1 VAKRKAESLS
11 NPVMQENMVAT
22 RNDTNLTDFDKLDSI
37 LIKEPTSSSSSS
49 EGAITV
55 YKAFTFTVYENCV
68 LHSTS
73 VRCAGLFGATAVGVV
88 MRVQFQGHDEIE
100 AVEIKDL
107 GAAEAFHEDLIP

>member
-1 VAKRKAESLS
+1 MAKRKAESLS
-11 NPVMQENMVAT
+11 NPVMQENMVVT

-37 LIKEPTSSSSSS
+37 LIKEPTSSSSS

-73 VRCAGLFGATAVGVV
+73 VRCAGLYGVTAVGVV
-88 MRVQFQGHDEIE
+88 LRVQFQGHDEIE

-107 GAAEAFHEDLIP
+107 GAAEAIHEDLIP

>member
-1 VAKRKAESLS
+1 MAKRKAESLS
-11 NPVMQENMVAT
+11 NPVMQKNMVAT

-37 LIKEPTSSSSSS
+37 LIKEPTSSSS

-73 VRCAGLFGATAVGVV
+73 VRCAGLYGVTAVGVV
-88 MRVQFQGHDEIE
+88 LRVQFQGHDEIE